1 MHIFSLL
8 CLRCWQEPAGPFG
21 GLCSAALHSAHHPVQ
36 SPETFPDGQN
46 RPGVAHALHWCV
58 VTGPTHTPTALS
70 LNTVRKVL
78 LSSLSWL
85 CCHNISAQSHT
96 ELYMNLS
103 TCVFCSLFHL
113 YSTSPCLRPPL
124 PAEGAQ
130 QQVRSLYFWVA
141 DTIIN
146 YDTSCFRS

>member
-8 CLRCWQEPAGPFG
+8 CLRCGQEPAGPFG
-21 GLCSAALHSAHHPVQ
+21 GLRSAAVHSAHHAVQ

-46 RPGVAHALHWCV
+46 RPGVAHALYWYI
-58 VTGPTHTPTALS
+58 VTATTHTLTALS
-70 LNTVRKVL
+70 LNTVL

-96 ELYMNLS
+96 ELSNFN
-103 TCVFCSLFHL
+103 VFCSLFHL

-130 QQVRSLYFWVA
+130 QQVCSLYFWGA

-146 YDTSCFRS
+146 RDSSCFRSQ